1 MNGPDLQDRL
11 LADGYRIPIVFV
23 TGMFDGAIRTRV
35 LRAGALG
42 YFSKPCSENVL
53 IDCLTEALGRSSS

>member
-1 MNGPDLQDRL
+1 VNGPDLQDRL

-23 TGMFDGAIRTRV
+23 IGMFDETIRTRV

-42 YFSKPCSENVL
+42 YFSKPCSEKCA
-53 IDCLTEALGRSSS
+53 D